1 MSICKLI
8 LGYFPLILFLS
19 CSSPQRIEPIA
30 KPATDSES
38 GELFN
43 MVPNTVDGSASS
55 TDWKTVTV
63 EEVLN
68 TQKYSYLNVKE
79 AGESYWLA
87 TLKADFQKG
96 MELSYRG
103 GLLKTNFKSVE
114 FDRVFEKLYLVSEIR
129 SSGEAL
135 TAAGPVPSAENALA
149 SKPNLEGVT
158 KLSDIVANPEKF
170 KNKKVK
176 VYGEVTKVNQMIMD
190 RNWLHIKD
198 GTADKYDF
206 VLTSQSSV
214 PVGHSV
220 LFEGVISIDK
230 DFGAGY
236 SYPILLENATFVK

>member
-1 MSICKLI
+1 MSISKII
-8 LGYFPLILFLS
+8 LGFFPLILILN
-19 CSSPQRIEPIA
+19 CSSPQRIEPVSEQSA
-30 KPATDSES
+30 DSEA
-38 GELFN
+38 GDLFN
-43 MVPNTVDGSASS
+43 IVPNTVDGPASS
-55 TDWKTVTV
+55 ADWKTVTV

-79 AGESYWLA
+79 GGDSYWLA

-103 GLLKTNFKSVE
+103 GLLKTNFKSIE
-114 FDRVFEKLYLVSEIR
+114 YDRVFEKLYLVSEIR
-129 SSGEAL
+129 SSGAAL
-135 TAAGPVPSAENALA
+135 ATAEPVPSAGNALP
-149 SKPNLEGVT
+149 SKPNLDGVT

>member
-1 MSICKLI
+1 MSISKI
-8 LGYFPLILFLS
+8 IFGSFPLILLLS
-19 CSSPQRIEPIA
+19 CSSPQRVEPVVEQ
-30 KPATDSES
+30 TSDSEA

-43 MVPNTVDGSASS
+43 IVPNTVDGPASA
-55 TDWKTVTV
+55 TDWETVTV

-79 AGESYWLA
+79 AGDSYWLA
-87 TLKADFQKG
+87 TLKADFKKG

-103 GLLKTNFKSVE
+103 GLLKTNFKSIE
-114 FDRVFEKLYLVSEIR
+114 YDRVFEKLYLVSEIR
-129 SSGEAL
+129 SSGKAIT
-135 TAAGPVPSAENALA
+135 TAEPVPSAGNSLS

-176 VYGEVTKVNQMIMD
+176 IYGEVTKVNQMIMD

-198 GTADKYDF
+198 GSADNYDF

>member
-1 MSICKLI
+1 MSINKII
-8 LGYFPLILFLS
+8 LGSFPLFLLLS
-19 CSSPQRIEPIA
+19 CSSPQRIEPVA
-30 KPATDSES
+30 EQPSESKS

-43 MVPNTVDGSASS
+43 MVPNTVDEPASAS
-55 TDWKTVTV
+55 DWKTVTV
-63 EEVLN
+63 DEVLN

-79 AGESYWLA
+79 AGDTYWLA

-103 GLLKTNFKSVE
+103 GLLKTNFKSIE
-114 FDRVFEKLYLVSEIR
+114 YDRVFEKLYLVSEIR
-129 SSGEAL
+129 SSGKAIT
-135 TAAGPVPSAENALA
+135 TAEPVLSAGNAMA

-220 LFEGVISIDK
+220 LFEGIISIDK